1 MPTRI
6 VVLAAGKGTRMKSRL
21 PKVLHPLAGKPL
33 LAHVLDTATSLKPAS
48 INVVIGHEAETVRNT
63 IKHDV
68 VWAMQTEQLGTG
80 HAVQQGLE
88 GIDDEDTVLITYG
101 DVPLTRASTYQS
113 LLDVCNEKTIGL
125 LTLIMDDPTGY
136 GRILRDA
143 GAITGVVEQKDAS
156 PEQLRVCEVNA
167 GVVSIKGGLLRDL
180 LSRIDSNNAQGEYY
194 LTDIHELAVK
204 DGLSIVAVHPDDAW
218 EVDGI
223 NSRAQLASVE
233 RLHQAQLANEL
244 MDAGVCLLYTSPS
257 PRDS

>member
-1 MPTRI
+1 
-6 VVLAAGKGTRMKSRL
+6 
-21 PKVLHPLAGKPL
+21 
-33 LAHVLDTATSLKPAS
+33 
-48 INVVIGHEAETVRNT
+48 
-63 IKHDV
+63 
-68 VWAMQTEQLGTG
+68 
-80 HAVQQGLE
+80 
-88 GIDDEDTVLITYG
+88 
-101 DVPLTRASTYQS
+101 
-113 LLDVCNEKTIGL
+113 
-125 LTLIMDDPTGY
+125 MDDPTGY
-136 GRILRDA
+136 GRILRD
-143 GAITGVVEQKDAS
+143 GDAITGVVEQKDAS

-244 MDAGVCLLYTSPS
+244 MLSLIHI
-257 PRDS
+257 